1 MDAQVILIQLAIII
15 VFAKFF
21 GLVARKLKAPQVV
34 GEIVAGLLIGP
45 SVLGWIGESN
55 FLAGMAEIGVILL
68 MFSAGLETN
77 IKQLK
82 KTGVKATIIACA
94 GVFVPLVMGT
104 IMFMCF
110 YGFSKPGN
118 EDFLKAVFIGTI
130 LTATSVSITVQALKE
145 LGKISDEVG
154 TTILSA
160 AIIDDVIGILVL
172 TVVISFR
179 DPSNSIGMVLL
190 KTALFFILSGIVG
203 YGIYRVL
210 RILDKKHPHT
220 RRIPIIGMALA
231 FSLSYIAEET
241 FGVADITG
249 AYVAGIILSSLDD
262 SEYIDRKMDINSYML
277 FGPVF
282 FASIGLQTNIRT
294 LDMSI
299 LAFSV
304 AFVLVGMISKIIGCG
319 LAGRAAGFKG
329 RNTLKIGVGMMTRGE
344 VALIVSQ
351 KGLAVG
357 LMDSKYFT
365 SVILLI
371 ICSSILTPVLL
382 KVLYSKD
389 KVSSN
394 EVSSNE
400 VSSKEVG
407 SKEVGSKEVGSKEV
421 GSNEVS
427 SK

>member
-1 MDAQVILIQLAIII
+1 MDTHEILMQLAIII

-21 GLVARKLKAPQVV
+21 GLVARKFKAPQVV
-34 GEIVAGLLIGP
+34 GEIVAGLLLGP
-45 SVLGWIGESN
+45 SIFNLVRTSD

-82 KTGVKATIIACA
+82 KTGLKATVIACS
-94 GVFVPLVMGT
+94 GVFIPLIAGT
-104 IMFMCF
+104 FLFMAF
-110 YGFSKPGN
+110 YGFSSPGS

-154 TTILSA
+154 TTVLSA

-172 TVVISFR
+172 TIVISFN
-179 DPSNSIGMVLL
+179 DPSNSIGAVIL
-190 KTALFFILSGIVG
+190 KTIAFFVLSLVAGFLIYKILKFV
-203 YGIYRVL
+203 
-210 RILDKKHPHT
+210 DKKHPHT
-220 RRIPIIGMALA
+220 RRIPIIGLALA
-231 FSLSYIAEET
+231 FSLSYIAEEI

-262 SEYIDRKMDINSYML
+262 SEYIDRKMDINSYMI

-294 LDMSI
+294 LDMSVLI
-299 LAFSV
+299 FSA
-304 AFVLVGMISKIIGCG
+304 AFVLVGMLSKIVGCG
-319 LAGRAAGFKG
+319 LAGRVTGFKG
-329 RNTLKIGVGMMTRGE
+329 KDTLKIGIGMMTRGE

-382 KVLYSKD
+382 KILYSDGK
-389 KVSSN
+389 KI
-394 EVSSNE
+394 
-400 VSSKEVG
+400 
-407 SKEVGSKEVGSKEV
+407 
-421 GSNEVS
+421 
-427 SK
+427 